1 MVLTLVLQVSSVA
14 GFGPEFPLGIY
25 GVSKTAL
32 IGLGKALA
40 SEMGVDGIRVN
51 TICPG
56 VVRTKMSEMLW
67 RSEYGEKTQ
76 QSVFLRRL
84 ADPWE
89 MSGTIAYLLSDDA
102 SYVTGE
108 TVVAGGGVQAR
119 L

>member
-1 MVLTLVLQVSSVA
+1 MKQVSSVA
-14 GFGPEFPLGIY
+14 GFQPEFPLGVY

-51 TICPG
+51 TLCPG
-56 VVRTKMSEMLW
+56 IVRTKLSEMLW
-67 RSEYGEKTQ
+67 KSEYGAQTQEKL
-76 QSVFLRRL
+76 FLRRL

-89 MSGTIAYLLSDDA
+89 MSGTIAYLLSED
-102 SYVTGE
+102 SGFVTGE
-108 TVVAGGGVQAR
+108 TVVAGGGLQAR